1 MAPIPD
7 WSIVYLVALVLGLV
21 VGLMLRFLLTLV
33 VVATIVFIVG
43 TWVFGLFD
51 PAAFAS
57 LPRFVEQYL
66 GGVSVGPQTFL
77 SVGGLVF
84 LGGVLGGVL
93 LTSRLRGLEHARS
106 PA

>member
-21 VGLMLRFLLTLV
+21 VGLMLRFLLTLL
-33 VVATIVFIVG
+33 VVATIVFVVG
-43 TWVFGLFD
+43 IWVFGLLD
-51 PAAFAS
+51 PATLAR
-57 LPRFVEQYL
+57 LPTIVEQYL
-66 GGVSVGPQTFL
+66 GGVSVGPQILLT
-77 SVGGLVF
+77 VGGLVF

-93 LTSRLRGLEHARS
+93 LTSRLRGLEHVRS

>member
-43 TWVFGLFD
+43 TWVFGLLD
-51 PAAFAS
+51 PAAFAQ